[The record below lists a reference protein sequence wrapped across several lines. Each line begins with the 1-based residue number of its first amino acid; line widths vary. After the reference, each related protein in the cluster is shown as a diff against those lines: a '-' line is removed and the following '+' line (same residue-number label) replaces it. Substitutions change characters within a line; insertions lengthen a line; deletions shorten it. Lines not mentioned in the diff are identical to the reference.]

1 MVNSCEDIALRRE
14 DPEPAIEKMSDEI
27 AKILGENLTAIYL
40 YGSYTLGDFR
50 LGWSD
55 LDILVLTK
63 AAVSEEQ
70 AGRLVGLRQELQLN
84 EPDCPFY
91 RCFEGGM
98 LSLCAFIGGLPD
110 RAVYWGT
117 SGQRITDG
125 YGFDAFCRKELIEN
139 GRLLRG
145 EEIRSRL
152 SAPSC
157 KELAENVRLHYESI
171 RKYSHLS
178 GESIYSFGWIL
189 DIARCVYTL
198 RTGGVISKTAA
209 GEWALKNRI
218 FDGDGALKTALEV
231 RKAPQKFFES
241 AELRKEAAELGPTVQ
256 RYADV
261 LEKELK
267 YFCEKRT
274 EG

>member
-1 MVNSCEDIALRRE
+1 MVDGVLQAQGVET
-14 DPEPAIEKMSDEI
+14 AIEKMTAEI
-27 AKILGENLTAIYL
+27 AEILGENTAAMYL
-40 YGSYTLGDFR
+40 YGSYTIGDFR

-55 LDILVLTK
+55 LDILVLTEAAITEEK
-63 AAVSEEQ
+63 AE
-70 AGRLVGLRQELQLN
+70 RLVGLRQKMQLR

-98 LSLCAFIGGLPD
+98 LSLNAFLNDLPD
-110 RAVYWGT
+110 RVVYWGT
-117 SGQRITDG
+117 SGQRITDS
-125 YGFDAFCRKELIEN
+125 YVFDAFCRKELIES

-145 EEIRSRL
+145 KDVRGRLTLPSRE
-152 SAPSC
+152 
-157 KELAENVRLHYESI
+157 ELAENVRRHFESI

-198 RTGGVISKTAA
+198 RTGGIISKTAA
-209 GEWALKNRI
+209 GEWALKEHI
-218 FDGDGALKTALEV
+218 FNCDGALKTALEV
-231 RKAPQKFFES
+231 RKDPQKFNES
-241 AELRKEAAELGPTVQ
+241 AALQKEAAELDPVIQ

-261 LEKELK
+261 LENELN
-267 YFCEKRT
+267 YWREMRT